1 MAQSDPHFEIPRHS
15 PPYNYAVDKLNRLQT
30 DLVVSARMWAM
41 DEVGAA
47 IAHQLN
53 EPLTALLIYLHQIEQ
68 AGELVPM
75 PVRDVVGKAVHE
87 AERVCDT
94 LERMRHD
101 AETSVDTRSA
111 VARGRDAIDAWARST
126 SRNGSISSQPP
137 SHSVRDVHP
146 LTPRE
151 REVAAQITAG
161 ASNKEGGRRLGISTR
176 TFEAHR
182 ASIMRKLGTRN
193 TADLVRTVLAEAK

>member
-1 MAQSDPHFEIPRHS
+1 MAQSDPRFEIVKHS

-30 DLVVSARMWAM
+30 DLVVSARLWAM

-47 IAHQLN
+47 VAHQLN
-53 EPLTALLIYLHQIEQ
+53 EPLTALLIYLHEIERT
-68 AGELVPM
+68 AALLPM
-75 PVRDVVGKAVHE
+75 PVREAVGKAMHE
-87 AERVCDT
+87 VERACKILERV
-94 LERMRHD
+94 RHD
-101 AETSVDTRSA
+101 AETSIDTQTA
-111 VARGRDAIDAWARST
+111 IARGRDAIDAWARSV
-126 SRNGSISSQPP
+126 RDGNGSAQPP
-137 SHSVRDVHP
+137 SPSFRDLHP

-151 REVAAQITAG
+151 REVTAQITAG

-193 TADLVRTVLAEAK
+193 TADLVRTVLADAK

>member
-1 MAQSDPHFEIPRHS
+1 MAQSDLYSETRKHS
-15 PPYNYAVDKLNRLQT
+15 PPYNYAVDKLNQLQT

-47 IAHQLN
+47 VAHQLN
-53 EPLTALLIYLHQIEQ
+53 EPLTALLIYLHEIER
-68 AGELVPM
+68 AGERVPV
-75 PVRDVVGKAVHE
+75 PVREVVGKAVRE
-87 AERVCDT
+87 AERACDI
-94 LERMRHD
+94 LARMRHD
-101 AETSVDTRSA
+101 AETSVDTQTA

-126 SRNGSISSQPP
+126 MRNGNGSVQPP
-137 SHSVRDVHP
+137 SPSLRDVHP